1 VSVVRVRAILNNEYY
16 SKLFINYIIGISAA
30 GRISQEDDG
39 RPPRAADM
47 IEFAGVRGLESN
59 VRRAKLVLIH
69 SLLASALLSACSIDR
84 ATAPSPISRGPLP
97 PPQQPLPPTSATCD
111 ASQAQFAVGE
121 RASDELL
128 ERGRTAAG
136 AAPARYIRPNQPI
149 TTEFL
154 GSRLNLNLNDKDV
167 VVSVSCG

>member
-1 VSVVRVRAILNNEYY
+1 
-16 SKLFINYIIGISAA
+16 
-30 GRISQEDDG
+30 
-39 RPPRAADM
+39 M
-47 IEFAGVRGLESN
+47 
-59 VRRAKLVLIH
+59 RRAKLVLIH

-84 ATAPSPISRGPLP
+84 ASAPSPVSPGPL

-111 ASQAQFAVGE
+111 ASQAQFVVGE
-121 RASDELL
+121 RASDALL
-128 ERGRTAAG
+128 EGGRTAAG
-136 AAPARYIRPNQPI
+136 AATARYIRPNQPI

>member
-1 VSVVRVRAILNNEYY
+1 
-16 SKLFINYIIGISAA
+16 
-30 GRISQEDDG
+30 
-39 RPPRAADM
+39 
-47 IEFAGVRGLESN
+47 
-59 VRRAKLVLIH
+59 VRRAKLFLIH
-69 SLLASALLSACSIDR
+69 SLLTSALLSACSAVDR

-97 PPQQPLPPTSATCD
+97 PQQQPLPQPLPPTSATCN
-111 ASQAQFAVGE
+111 ASRAQFAVGE

-136 AAPARYIRPNQPI
+136 AATARYIRPNQPI